1 MDGPES
7 WSGGRRPL
15 LITSRLMGATE
26 LSELERELLG
36 LCSMAGEPTT
46 VLDEEMVASSPGRG
60 ELELVLQGL
69 VGRGL
74 MTKARAINAG
84 DPRRLTGSGSMK
96 RLVGCHLGRS
106 SRDRLGAPQGVPQPT
121 GLATKSS
128 GCTGPVGQDLVS
140 PSLRETPAAPARRP
154 LVDGHLRR
162 GLPIRGLHGASRR
175 RGKAVLR
182 RLLRSIVGWAAG
194 CRFTPEAATLTS
206 AASWPLRC
214 LQPSG
219 VQLAL
224 EHRSDRA
231 ARDAQLARFWRITGR
246 EPRHGRVLLP

>member
-84 DPRRLTGSGSMK
+84 DPRRS
-96 RLVGCHLGRS
+96 
-106 SRDRLGAPQGVPQPT
+106 D
-121 GLATKSS
+121 
-128 GCTGPVGQDLVS
+128 GQRIYEDDWWDV
-140 PSLRETPAAPARRP
+140 
-154 LVDGHLRR
+154 
-162 GLPIRGLHGASRR
+162 
-175 RGKAVLR
+175 
-182 RLLRSIVGWAAG
+182 
-194 CRFTPEAATLTS
+194 TS
-206 AASWPLRC
+206 A
-214 LQPSG
+214 G
-219 VQLAL
+219 
-224 EHRSDRA
+224 RA
-231 ARDAQLARFWRITGR
+231 AIGSA
-246 EPRHGRVLLP
+246 PRKVFRNPPG